1 MVAMQRPEG
10 ATIVYPHAKRMRSMR
25 PTLLYVEDHDDLRM
39 VTAMLLSRL
48 GYEVV
53 EAPDGA
59 EALNLLDGGVRADLL
74 LTDLIM
80 PKMSGVKLAVEV
92 RRRWPSLKILFVT
105 AYPYDLRLSGETVV
119 DKPFTME
126 QLRAAI
132 TRALET

>member
-1 MVAMQRPEG
+1 MG
-10 ATIVYPHAKRMRSMR
+10 

-53 EAPDGA
+53 EAQDGA

-74 LTDLIM
+74 LTDLMM
-80 PKMSGVKLAVEV
+80 PKMSGSKLAVEV